1 MNQPINISLELL
13 ISGGG
18 DTDLTHPRVIF
29 TIFVSSFC
37 RSSTFNFEDNS
48 CAALLPG
55 TPMSLVLKRNTEVA
69 NCYYD
74 KSAG

>member
-29 TIFVSSFC
+29 TM
-37 RSSTFNFEDNS
+37 D
-48 CAALLPG
+48 LY
-55 TPMSLVLKRNTEVA
+55 VLILQRHHL
-69 NCYYD
+69 
-74 KSAG
+74 